1 MSLAL
6 MLESHLKPYTQAPTW
21 RWFSGL
27 TCVLFAFAL
36 FLVSL
41 GFLELPNLLRGLIPL
56 DWPLLAGAPLP
67 VRISYSPQLWA
78 YAFLFCTLGVRL
90 ATLVYLLLL
99 LSALVFPVFAE
110 GGSWP
115 FWLSPSFAYVLGS
128 LFAFIVMAQKWQFLL
143 KYTYNQAPVRSE
155 KNKESPLAKR
165 SPWKLRLKGALLVLW
180 TLFTLHFFGCVGLA
194 LLVLFQQMTLFEATQ
209 WWLTHT
215 VFPLPYDYVGLLLIL
230 WGTRTWRMPFRFFL
244 YSPER
249 AKPPALELSEDVA

>member
-1 MSLAL
+1 MSLAF
-6 MLESHLKPYTQAPTW
+6 MFESHLKPYTQAPTW
-21 RWFSGL
+21 RWFSWF

-36 FLVSL
+36 FLVGL
-41 GFLELPNLLRGLIPL
+41 VFLELPNLWRGVIPV
-56 DWPLLAGAPLP
+56 DWSLLAGAPLP
-67 VRISYSPQLWA
+67 VRISYSLQLWA

-99 LSALVFPVFAE
+99 LGALVFPVFAE
-110 GGSWP
+110 GGSGP
-115 FWLSPSFAYVLGS
+115 FCLSPSLAYVLGS

-143 KYTYNQAPVRSE
+143 KYTYIQAHVRNE

-209 WWLTHT
+209 WCLTHT

-230 WGTRTWRMPFRFFL
+230 WGTRFWRMLFRFFL